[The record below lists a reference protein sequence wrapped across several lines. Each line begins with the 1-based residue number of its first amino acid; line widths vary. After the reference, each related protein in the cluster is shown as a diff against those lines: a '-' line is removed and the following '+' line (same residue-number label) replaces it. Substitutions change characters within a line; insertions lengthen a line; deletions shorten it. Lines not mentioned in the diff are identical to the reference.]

1 MSLCAH
7 QRDQSGRN
15 DSIISSNSF
24 LFTCRNNPSET
35 FLTTI
40 CNKPM
45 GANVV
50 AFATESSLKGKDIS
64 QNDKTGKLNGE
75 AEDSLC
81 PQATYNYPD
90 LSKMMY

>member
-1 MSLCAH
+1 
-7 QRDQSGRN
+7 
-15 DSIISSNSF
+15 
-24 LFTCRNNPSET
+24 
-35 FLTTI
+35 
-40 CNKPM
+40 M

-81 PQATYNYPD
+81 PQATYITI
-90 LSKMMY
+90 LI

>member
-1 MSLCAH
+1 
-7 QRDQSGRN
+7 
-15 DSIISSNSF
+15 
-24 LFTCRNNPSET
+24 
-35 FLTTI
+35 
-40 CNKPM
+40 M